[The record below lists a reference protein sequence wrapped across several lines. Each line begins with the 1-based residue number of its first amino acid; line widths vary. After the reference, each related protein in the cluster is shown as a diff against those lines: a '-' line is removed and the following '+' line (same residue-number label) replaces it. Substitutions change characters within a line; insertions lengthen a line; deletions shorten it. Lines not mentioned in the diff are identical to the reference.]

1 MTSRLRLAETRATRA
16 ILRRRDRA
24 KRLED
29 SGFSGDKGKPS
40 PSSARRAARRSV
52 LIILIIDGKETETD
66 GQASSFRLG
75 ISDDKQ
81 SKFFFE
87 SSQTLIRRL
96 FFLRQ
101 ASLKFFEVHEIDA

>member
-40 PSSARRAARRSV
+40 PSSARRAARRSG
-52 LIILIIDGKETETD
+52 LIDGKETETD
-66 GQASSFRLG
+66 GHKQVLFDSEFQTTSSLSFFSRVLRHSFVVSFF
-75 ISDDKQ
+75 SDKP
-81 SKFFFE
+81 
-87 SSQTLIRRL
+87 
-96 FFLRQ
+96 
-101 ASLKFFEVHEIDA
+101 V